1 VPAIA
6 EAGVPDYEATQW
18 YGLAAPAGTPADVLA
33 RLHGET
39 VRALATKEMKDKL
52 AGDGA
57 EPVGTTADEF
67 SIHIKNELEKW
78 AKVARAANIE
88 PQ

>member
-1 VPAIA
+1 
-6 EAGVPDYEATQW
+6 
-18 YGLAAPAGTPADVLA
+18 
-33 RLHGET
+33 
-39 VRALATKEMKDKL
+39 MKDKL

-67 SIHIKNELEKW
+67 AIHIKSELEKW
-78 AKVARAANIE
+78 AKVARAARIE